1 MSYVRTLVWKKVCA
15 ERIGMICKKGSI
27 QENRLGSVPPV
38 MGLKDSLPINL
49 EIWVGAHCGGGVV

>member
-1 MSYVRTLVWKKVCA
+1 M
-15 ERIGMICKKGSI
+15 GMICKKGSI